1 MPDDLS
7 DRHVPHC
14 VQEGLSQRTAAPMS
28 LRSLFFSRP
37 PPRHRGER
45 RVRERETVDTITFLF
60 NVFHLH
66 SQCPL
71 VL

>member
-1 MPDDLS
+1 MPDDLG

-14 VQEGLSQRTAAPMS
+14 VQEGLSQGTAALVS
-28 LRSLFFSRP
+28 LRSLLFSRP

-45 RVRERETVDTITFLF
+45 QREREAVNTITFPFDVL
-60 NVFHLH
+60 HLH